1 MTGSSPARDA
11 GTRVRRLVLRLLMLA
26 GLTAAGWLT
35 GMVLAGTASA
45 DTGPHITINL
55 PGLGNGKPTQDSRE
69 QDSREQDSREQDSR
83 EQGSREQKISR
94 TPQGPGLGLGGVVN
108 GLLGAVNSTVNTTVK
123 TVNTTVKTTVQTV
136 TSTLSTV
143 TATVNHT
150 VGSVVHCVSEIPQ
163 KVVTPVVKQTL
174 PSVAPVVEE
183 TVDDILEPTPT
194 HSGSAT
200 SETPATTARTEAAP
214 GAPAAPA
221 VAPEAAQQ
229 PAVVEHPHAQTPHRT
244 ALQTVT
250 NPATVVE
257 RLTPADDGP
266 GPLPVP
272 SAPSAPATPAPSVSS
287 GNDGGHSARGV
298 LAVFAPQYRLA
309 PPPLLGRL
317 ERGDPVAARGRT
329 AGLPVTTPD

>member
-11 GTRVRRLVLRLLMLA
+11 GTRVRRLVLRLLMLV

-35 GMVLAGTASA
+35 GIALAGIASA

-55 PGLGNGKPTQDSRE
+55 PGLGGSKPT

-83 EQGSREQKISR
+83 EQGSREQKISH
-94 TPQGPGLGLGGVVN
+94 TPQGQGLGLGSVVN
-108 GLLGAVNSTVNTTVK
+108 SLLGTVNTTV
-123 TVNTTVKTTVQTV
+123 NTTVQTVTTTVQTTVHTV

-174 PSVAPVVEE
+174 PSVVPVVEE

-194 HSGSAT
+194 HNGSAT
-200 SETPATTARTEAAP
+200 SETSATARTEAAP
-214 GAPAAPA
+214 VAPAAPA
-221 VAPEAAQQ
+221 AAPETAQQ
-229 PAVVEHPHAQTPHRT
+229 PAVVEHPHAQNVTRT

-257 RLTPADDGP
+257 RLTPADNGP
-266 GPLPVP
+266 SPLPAP
-272 SAPSAPATPAPSVSS
+272 SAPSAPATPAPSFSS